1 MLFSRTEHYADNV
14 RRLYA
19 AATDELLK
27 LSAMKAPNGM
37 SAAFSFSD
45 SKRLSEQANAI
56 LRALYS
62 GVYNEIKGGVIAEWE
77 NANKSCDAL
86 ITSIFGKKVKEDNH
100 YARFF
105 ARNKESVDAFFKR
118 KSEYGGLNLSQRVWK
133 YVGDFKTEMEMAL
146 SVAMG
151 EGKSAA
157 TISREVCKYLQR
169 PDMMFRRFRV
179 KTGEQDIF
187 DADGN
192 IVGKESVY
200 GRVWKR
206 KVVDAMT
213 GNVSWQTVNLKDYS
227 FGRGVYRSSYKNA
240 MRLART
246 ETNMAYRT
254 ADQERW
260 KRLDFVIGYRVVLS
274 DNHPEPDICND
285 LSAKRGEKGNR
296 GVYPKDFVFKGW
308 HPQCRCYVVPIL
320 ADDKEFDKIQEAI
333 LNDEP
338 IPENK
343 SAIREPNRYFQDWW
357 KSNKGRV
364 AEAQS
369 LPYWVKD
376 NPKYARIKREKTDA
390 EKQSIQKRW
399 NERREK
405 NEKIIKMA
413 SNVANVAN
421 DYPEVDLSKLNEY
434 IATKNAFAANV
445 EARKIAKQVSVIM
458 QDEKSMSDLIP
469 DVHSWKKQFTS
480 KEMHA
485 VYDAVEKK
493 LAGWSSLPLEQQA
506 KKLQFEAV
514 DFLGGNMN
522 GVQAKYK
529 TWQVSQAAYLKK
541 YAEVKVE
548 IEINQCQFEL
558 NALAPYLKAHPKA
571 VKFAQ
576 MVADAQAEITKGADL
591 ATIKSK
597 VAAVQTEY
605 QKRLAAEAKRN
616 AKKQSTQFGAD
627 AYTDARKNNAVWD
640 KGNGKLADD
649 TLHDTAG
656 NAWRAATN
664 IEKDKTYEYTHHY
677 CNINEPLQNRTYIGH
692 QTKKEFL
699 ERVDN
704 ITSYIERNTLPCDMW
719 FTRGDDGMGV
729 IASRIKFAGG
739 TMPSDPQDLVGMVMQ
754 EGGFMSTGS
763 RKGQGFGGKSVILNI
778 YAPKGVKAAYIE
790 PISAYGNGAGR
801 NWDGIQKFHT
811 YSGEH
816 ETLFQRGTKMRIT
829 KVYTSNGQTF
839 IDCEVIEQELKNLSY
854 VKDSNIGY

>member
-27 LSAMKAPNGM
+27 LSSMKAPNGV
-37 SAAFSFSD
+37 SAVFSFSD

-77 NANKSCDAL
+77 NANKSCDTL

-118 KSEYGGLNLSQRVWK
+118 KSGYGGLNLSQRVWK

-157 TISREVCKYLQR
+157 TISREVRKYLQR

-192 IVGKESVY
+192 VVGKEPVY

-206 KVVDAMT
+206 KVVDAVT

-260 KRLDFVIGYRVVLS
+260 RQLDFVIGYRVVLS

-285 LSAKRGEKGNR
+285 LSARRGEKGSR

-376 NPKYARIKREKTDA
+376 NSRMLGIETSDNYSGFISNLISKRADKQASKLFSNLETHKAVEDKLKDVLAKQLGNDVDVSIMSDNIDLQLAKSYAA
-390 EKQSIQKRW
+390 EIAKLTKQYKLQQGK
-399 NERREK
+399 
-405 NEKIIKMA
+405 
-413 SNVANVAN
+413 
-421 DYPEVDLSKLNEY
+421 LSKIVLGYTPLDKDEFGSTTYNQLSNTKQMYVRGVYPPRDRKDAIENSRCDKRKEPVSVVTHEFGHLLCQFRGDLTNDMFLFKSSVESLYQEY
-434 IATKNAFAANV
+434 RQDIRRLIATNDMKLLSKIVLGDVTNNGGVGEFLAEAFQEYKNC
-445 EARKIAKQVSVIM
+445 
-458 QDEKSMSDLIP
+458 
-469 DVHSWKKQFTS
+469 S
-480 KEMHA
+480 KP
-485 VYDAVEKK
+485 
-493 LAGWSSLPLEQQA
+493 S
-506 KKLQFEAV
+506 
-514 DFLGGNMN
+514 
-522 GVQAKYK
+522 
-529 TWQVSQAAYLKK
+529 K
-541 YAEVKVE
+541 YAESVGHL
-548 IEINQCQFEL
+548 IDGFLGRQ
-558 NALAPYLKAHPKA
+558 
-571 VKFAQ
+571 
-576 MVADAQAEITKGADL
+576 
-591 ATIKSK
+591 KSK
-597 VAAVQTEY
+597 
-605 QKRLAAEAKRN
+605 
-616 AKKQSTQFGAD
+616 S
-627 AYTDARKNNAVWD
+627 
-640 KGNGKLADD
+640 
-649 TLHDTAG
+649 
-656 NAWRAATN
+656 
-664 IEKDKTYEYTHHY
+664 
-677 CNINEPLQNRTYIGH
+677 
-692 QTKKEFL
+692 
-699 ERVDN
+699 
-704 ITSYIERNTLPCDMW
+704 
-719 FTRGDDGMGV
+719 
-729 IASRIKFAGG
+729 
-739 TMPSDPQDLVGMVMQ
+739 
-754 EGGFMSTGS
+754 
-763 RKGQGFGGKSVILNI
+763 
-778 YAPKGVKAAYIE
+778 
-790 PISAYGNGAGR
+790 
-801 NWDGIQKFHT
+801 
-811 YSGEH
+811 
-816 ETLFQRGTKMRIT
+816 
-829 KVYTSNGQTF
+829 
-839 IDCEVIEQELKNLSY
+839 
-854 VKDSNIGY
+854 